1 MQRFDYLLKQTELFS
16 HFMGN
21 SKATSPLKVK
31 PGKKK
36 VASKGTVGDSRHRM
50 TEQEEDEVGTLLL
63 RC

>member
-50 TEQEEDEVGTLLL
+50 TEQEEDEV
-63 RC
+63 